1 MLILIILML
10 LITFLYNGYI
20 FIKYKKIPESLSE
33 TSYLLGGNKR
43 YWFTG
48 YCFIIC
54 ILLLPVL
61 FEITNFLIFKIN
73 RIWFSVEK

>member
-54 ILLLPVL
+54 I
-61 FEITNFLIFKIN
+61 
-73 RIWFSVEK
+73 